1 MHIAEDSI
9 TLQLK
14 QMVKIFIGGFP
25 LQTDE
30 LAIVQL
36 FAPFGDVSTIKI
48 VRDRA
53 TGICK
58 GYAFVEMLEL
68 AEAQNAIIA
77 LDGTEMGDRELKVN
91 LVEEKQA
98 PPAYKRVVRNNNFA
112 PEKAKRPRRRI

>member
-1 MHIAEDSI
+1 
-9 TLQLK
+9 
-14 QMVKIFIGGFP
+14 MVKIFIGGFP

-30 LAIVQL
+30 LTIVQL

-68 AEAQNAIIA
+68 AAAQNAAEA
-77 LDGTEMGDRELKVN
+77 LNGTEMGDRELKVN
-91 LVEEKQA
+91 LVEEKPVA
-98 PPAYKRVVRNNNFA
+98 PVYKRVVRNNNFA
-112 PEKAKRPRRRI
+112 PEKTKRPRRRI

>member
-1 MHIAEDSI
+1 MVVLIAEDSL
-9 TLQLK
+9 TLQPK

-25 LQTDE
+25 LHTDE
-30 LAIVQL
+30 LTIVQL

-68 AEAQNAIIA
+68 GAAQNAAEA
-77 LDGTEMGDRELKVN
+77 LNGTEMGDRELKVN

-98 PPAYKRVVRNNNFA
+98 APAYKRV
-112 PEKAKRPRRRI
+112 